1 MPFCPYAYLSG
12 PWRALPF
19 SKEQR
24 AYDKIRSE
32 TDRHLTG
39 HGVCAGFRRFFL
51 ARLMPGGPFNDPK
64 LSATAR
70 ENLNAYYGFDKPV
83 LEQYLQYL
91 NNLIHGNFGFST
103 KYPSRTVNDL
113 LAGAFPYSADLGI
126 RALCLAVSFGLVFGI
141 ISALNRGNKID
152 LFFVLI
158 AVIGTSVPDFIMG
171 ALLQHFFG
179 VKWGL
184 LPIAEYKGFSY
195 TILPS
200 VGLGFYTMAS
210 VSRIMRASMLEVV
223 QQDYIK
229 TARSK
234 GISRFRVTVK
244 HQMRNATMP
253 VVTMMGP
260 TVAAVLTGTFV
271 IESLFAIPG
280 MGKYYVESVQNNDY
294 SLILGMTAFY
304 GAFLVFC
311 NMIVDILYGVID
323 PRIRIAGK

>member
-1 MPFCPYAYLSG
+1 MTKYVLKRIGISLVTVFVLVS
-12 PWRALPF
+12 
-19 SKEQR
+19 
-24 AYDKIRSE
+24 
-32 TDRHLTG
+32 
-39 HGVCAGFRRFFL
+39 VVFFL

-234 GISRFRVTVK
+234 GISRLRVTVK
-244 HQMRNATMP
+244 HQMRNAIMP

>member
-1 MPFCPYAYLSG
+1 MTKYILKRVGISLVTIFVLVS
-12 PWRALPF
+12 
-19 SKEQR
+19 
-24 AYDKIRSE
+24 
-32 TDRHLTG
+32 
-39 HGVCAGFRRFFL
+39 VVFFL

-64 LSATAR
+64 MSATAKA
-70 ENLNAYYGFDKPV
+70 NLSAYYGFDKPV
-83 LEQYLQYL
+83 FQQYLTYL
-91 NNLIHGNFGFST
+91 GNLLHGNFGFST

-113 LAGAFPYSADLGI
+113 LAGAFPFSADLGI
-126 RALCLAVSFGLVFGI
+126 RALCFAISFGLIFGI

-158 AVIGTSVPDFIMG
+158 AVVGTSVPDFIMG
-171 ALLQHFFG
+171 ALLQHFFAI
-179 VKWGL
+179 KWGL
-184 LPIAEYKGFSY
+184 LPIAQYKGFSY
-195 TILPS
+195 TILPA

-234 GISRFRVTVK
+234 GISKFRVTWK
-244 HQMRNATMP
+244 HQIRNAIMP
-253 VVTMMGP
+253 VITILGP

-304 GAFLVFC
+304 GTFLVFC

-323 PRIRIAGK
+323 PRIRIGGK